1 MQNWPDTLLS
11 QFANSATILSLIES
25 FNDAVDPRANI
36 DAFFENVWN
45 IETAVG
51 YGLDVWGRIV
61 GVSRVLQVSSGE
73 WLGFEEAG
81 NGTVETPFGQA
92 PFFNGTATTGNFALT
107 DDSYRTLILA
117 KAAANIT
124 NGSIP
129 AINQIMM
136 ALFGSSG
143 PCWCTDGQNMTMTYT
158 FEFQLS
164 PVQFAIVAQS
174 GVLPRPA
181 GVQVTIIQIGLV
193 NDGGVVT
200 LGAGIFGWPTS
211 PTGLSAGALYSNDG
225 VVCVAGTT
233 TPNPAAPPVFLA
245 TTSASALLA
254 LGGAN
259 LPISNSGIGD
269 GQLWNNGGVV
279 SINSITSSGILDQ
292 TFILDQSTLA

>member
-1 MQNWPDTLLS
+1 MADTFDYRNTIIS
-11 QFANSATILSLIES
+11 QFANSPTILGLIGS
-25 FNDAVDPRANI
+25 FDSAVNPRKNI
-36 DAFFENVWN
+36 DAFYVDVWN
-45 IETAVG
+45 VLTAQG
-51 YGLDVWGRIV
+51 FGLDVWGRIV

-81 NGTVETPFGQA
+81 NGSVETPFNVA
-92 PFFNGTATTGNFALT
+92 PFYNGASTTGNYALT
-107 DDSYRTLILA
+107 DDAYRTLILA

-129 AINQIMM
+129 AINQILMT
-136 ALFGSSG
+136 LFGSSG
-143 PCWCTDGQNMTMTYT
+143 ACWCTDGQNMTMTYT

-164 PVQFAIVAQS
+164 PVQFSIVTQS

-181 GVQVTIIQIGLV
+181 GVALTIIQIGLV

-200 LGAGIFGWPTS
+200 LGAGIIGWPTS
-211 PTGLSAGALYSNDG
+211 PVGLSAGALYSNGG

-259 LPISNSGIGD
+259 LPISLSGLAS

-279 SINSITSSGILDQ
+279 SV
-292 TFILDQSTLA
+292 A

>member
-1 MQNWPDTLLS
+1 MQNYEQTILS
-11 QFANSATILSLIES
+11 QFANSPTILSLIES

-36 DAFFENVWN
+36 DAFYENVWN
-45 IETAVG
+45 IETASG
-51 YGLDVWGRIV
+51 YGLDVWGRVV
-61 GVSRVLQVSSGE
+61 GVSRVLQVSSGA

-81 NGTVETPFGQA
+81 DGAVDTPFNVA
-92 PFFNGTATTGNFALT
+92 PFYNGTATTGNYALT
-107 DDSYRTLILA
+107 DDAFRTLILA

-129 AINQIMM
+129 SINQILMI
-136 ALFGSSG
+136 LFGSSG
-143 PCWCTDGQNMTMTYT
+143 ACWCTDGQNMTMTYT

-200 LGAGIFGWPTS
+200 LGAGIVGWPTS
-211 PTGLSAGALYSNDG
+211 PSGLSAGALYSNGG

-233 TPNPAAPPVFLA
+233 TPNPAAPPVYLA
-245 TTSASALLA
+245 TTSASVLLA

-259 LPISNSGIGD
+259 LPISLSGLAN
-269 GQLWNNGGVV
+269 GQLWNNGGVLSV
-279 SINSITSSGILDQ
+279 
-292 TFILDQSTLA
+292 A